1 MGIRKQSIKTTAT
14 TESKAIE
21 AFEVLHTLP
30 RVSVPET
37 MQEINKVWMD
47 GEAAKIDSEIES
59 LRKSLPNNTFEYM
72 SRKLREKKEALLYN
86 ARRVFALKRK
96 WKREEE
102 EKKKLEKERQ
112 ARLVSEVEQQIKDK
126 ESYDAMVDRLLK
138 EHERKMNM
146 WCT

>member
-14 TESKAIE
+14 TESKAVE
-21 AFEVLHTLP
+21 AFRVLHTLP
-30 RVSVPET
+30 RVSVPKT

-47 GEAAKIDSEIES
+47 TEAAKIDSEIDS
-59 LRKSLPNNTFEYM
+59 LRKTLPDNTFEYM
-72 SRKLREKKEALLYN
+72 SRKLKEKKESLLYN

-102 EKKKLEKERQ
+102 ERKRLEKERQ
-112 ARLVSEVEQQIKDK
+112 TQIVSEVEQQIKDK